1 MPWLVWLF
9 CLCPILDRA
18 RISGPTATGDQNA
31 AVVIVIFYDNLRNFV
46 CCRWAWL
53 QALESWSSGCCCCCW
68 YFFRFFSFFLF
79 LFFWPEGTGI
89 RIEGASFQTW
99 GHRSIVIRRILS
111 TGSDHRTLEWL
122 RFRSKSPFSPLPVPL
137 FHRAEWPWYWEK
149 PPLLTPFLWVPLIA
163 GCALVVAVSC
173 RCHLQLLI
181 KWISL
186 YY

>member
-1 MPWLVWLF
+1 MIICGILF
-9 CLCPILDRA
+9 
-18 RISGPTATGDQNA
+18 A
-31 AVVIVIFYDNLRNFV
+31 AVERDYKHWSLGHRAVVVVVDIFS
-46 CCRWAWL
+46 A
-53 QALESWSSGCCCCCW
+53 
-68 YFFRFFSFFLF
+68 FFPFFYLF
-79 LFFWPEGTGI
+79 FFWPEGTGI

-122 RFRSKSPFSPLPVPL
+122 RFRSKSPLSPPLPLPL
-137 FHRAEWPWYWEK
+137 FHHAEWPWYWEK